1 MSAYHDKKPE
11 DQTAYSSSWQPSVNF
26 ANGPLAIVRRVFSDK
41 TSTCCETASISAHAG
56 SSCVTDDGLASIVV
70 QDRRRAEESGDIKEQ
85 NLGMRVGCPK
95 VVSVGVC

>member
-1 MSAYHDKKPE
+1 MSAYPDKESENQKS
-11 DQTAYSSSWQPSVNF
+11 YSSSWQLRVNF

-41 TSTCCETASISAHAG
+41 ISTCCETASISAHAEL
-56 SSCVTDDGLASIVV
+56 SCVPDDGLASIVV

-95 VVSVGVC
+95 AVSAGEC